1 MAAKEHNEIML
12 QEHYKLEE
20 NRAENVQLIPG
31 PQSSSF
37 FHSFSFTDLAEILRI
52 LFPLRG

>member
-20 NRAENVQLIPG
+20 IRAENVQLIPG
-31 PQSSSF
+31 SQSSSF
-37 FHSFSFTDLAEILRI
+37 FRGLSFTDLAEILRI
-52 LFPLRG
+52 LFPLCE